1 MNHVQLTYL
10 NPSFRSFFIAVL
22 FLSSPLPGAIDV
34 GPIAVSFHYRLPG
47 PAFEPQS
54 QCEPALNPMTG
65 FVAQYPMT
73 EHLLVLADSPL
84 SV

>member
-34 GPIAVSFHYRLPG
+34 AYRSIISLPSSRG
-47 PAFEPQS
+47 R
-54 QCEPALNPMTG
+54 
-65 FVAQYPMT
+65 V
-73 EHLLVLADSPL
+73 
-84 SV
+84 